1 MSNIPD
7 PDVAGAASLPAL
19 ITRPAQQVA
28 GAATAAEVLDDRD
41 AASLGQVPAS
51 EVRP

>member
-19 ITRPAQQVA
+19 IARAAQQVA
-28 GAATAAEVLDDRD
+28 GAATAAVLNDRD
-41 AASLGQVPAS
+41 AASLGQVPAA